1 MIPVSPQLC
10 VQHAHKETQRRP
22 SPGADRTVAD
32 QGGGAGDDDHLDQSD
47 QRSRNIFQDNDVI
60 QSDQRSINLFFED
73 LDAVHDTSVGKL
85 SESGGLEENLV
96 HNASHL

>member
-1 MIPVSPQLC
+1 MFQSITLTISNSHTIKNKDHQPAQFIVPSSASSLKMMIPVSPQLC

-47 QRSRNIFQDNDVI
+47 QRSKNIFHY
-60 QSDQRSINLFFED
+60 S
-73 LDAVHDTSVGKL
+73 
-85 SESGGLEENLV
+85 
-96 HNASHL
+96 